1 MTDILS
7 RLGGETV
14 MVARARSRSGESL
27 QSTGL
32 GSNGKI
38 DDNLER
44 RVSMRYCAMHALVL
58 NPADVSEECKVSC
71 AEVRLVKWHLCR

>member
-7 RLGGETV
+7 RLGGEAV
-14 MVARARSRSGESL
+14 MVARARSLSGESL

-44 RVSMRYCAMHALVL
+44 RVSMRYCAMHAHSFSIQQMPPKGVKY
-58 NPADVSEECKVSC
+58 PVP
-71 AEVRLVKWHLCR
+71 RLD